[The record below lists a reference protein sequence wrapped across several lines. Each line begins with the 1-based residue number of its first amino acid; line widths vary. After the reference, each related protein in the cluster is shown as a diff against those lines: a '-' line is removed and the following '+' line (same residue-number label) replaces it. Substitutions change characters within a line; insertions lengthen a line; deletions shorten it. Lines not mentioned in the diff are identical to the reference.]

1 MHLVVGYARI
11 ILAYFLVTVYRRFRF
26 DSIGRRIIR
35 LSCAAFEAGAGLD
48 DAAIEVVRILG
59 DDGVRLLKI
68 EGRLS
73 QEPINRLHT
82 GPVSVARLM
91 LMMLHPESEV

>member
-1 MHLVVGYARI
+1 MHLVVGFVRI
-11 ILAYFLVTVYRRFRF
+11 IVAYFLVAVYRRFHF

-35 LSCAAFEAGAGLD
+35 LSCAAFVAGAGLD
-48 DAAIEVVRILG
+48 DAAIDVVRILG
-59 DDGVRLLKI
+59 DDGIRLLKI
-68 EGRLS
+68 EIGLS
-73 QEPINRLHT
+73 QDRTNRLHT